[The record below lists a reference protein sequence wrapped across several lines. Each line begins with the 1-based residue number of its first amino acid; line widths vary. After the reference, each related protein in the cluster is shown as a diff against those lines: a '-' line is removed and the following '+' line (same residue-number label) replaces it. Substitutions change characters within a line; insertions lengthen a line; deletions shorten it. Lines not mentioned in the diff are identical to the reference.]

1 MDKANEYA
9 EFERTIEQLKRKA
22 RDEYER
28 KVQALDD
35 ALAMAEQ
42 FGLKPQPTEVKPPTP
57 PDTEPP
63 KPKTQASDG
72 TPRPFVLKDE
82 VRQAIKEFRGQT
94 FVQRQ
99 VTNTITA
106 KYPDTTV
113 YPGSVSAVLTKLV
126 SSGDIELVQQARGG
140 SDPALYREV
149 AVSP

>member
-22 RDEYER
+22 REEYER

-42 FGLKPQPTEVKPPTP
+42 FGLRPQPTEAKPPTP
-57 PDTEPP
+57 PNAEPP
-63 KPKTQASDG
+63 KTKAQNSNSI
-72 TPRPFVLKDE
+72 PRPFVLKDE
-82 VRQAIKEFRGQT
+82 VRQAIKEFRGQA

-99 VTNTITA
+99 VTDAITA

-113 YPGSVSAVLTKLV
+113 YPGSVSAALTKLV
-126 SSGDIELVQQARGG
+126 SSGDIELVKQARGG
-140 SDPALYREV
+140 SDPALYREA